1 MHFWFE
7 NDVKMYGI
15 QTTLFVIVSF
25 GLFEND
31 VKMYG
36 IQTDTDRRYGGSSFE
51 NDVKMYG
58 IQTIPPCK
66 IFASGLRMM

>member
-1 MHFWFE
+1 
-7 NDVKMYGI
+7 MYGI